1 MDQEDKKM
9 KTNDWNKR
17 KQMQTL
23 LVFLAVLFAVLLP
36 KGFTARVYG
45 SVSAPS
51 GTVTNL
57 RQTGAT
63 TDSVDIQFGT
73 TLESGV
79 QYAIEIKTN
88 TGSVY
93 TECMTVSGGKA
104 TISGLDGGSIYYVKV
119 VPFNEEIDMDTGD
132 VIKKILGT
140 ESTPISVATAPEKA
154 PDSVTQTD
162 SGTDSV
168 TISWKP
174 VSGASGYIVEYFLTE
189 SSSASP
195 VRESLTTTSTSAV
208 LTGLSAT
215 KTYTATVTPYR
226 ESPEGYRA
234 YDSSVYASN
243 THLAIGQSVSGT
255 PQGTVT
261 GFVQE
266 KASADSAEIS
276 FKLPDKKA
284 QYSVQLSTSKD
295 GEFTEH
301 AIATEEKVSLTEL
314 KAATSYYVRVVPFYQ
329 KWNAFNEVFERTY
342 GTASEAFEIV
352 TAPNAKPKKITQTA
366 ATVTGFTVFWDA
378 VDGVSGYYVEYYCAG
393 STKKTTKKV
402 TKNQIKLTGLTK
414 NSEYNIFV
422 TPYKKSAGG
431 FVAMD
436 ETNYASVYN
445 IPVQPSKAGKATV
458 TKFWQSIGKVN
469 LKTTKIA
476 CADGYQYVLYT
487 AYSDKAQKI
496 ATTTSTAYSSAD
508 IKSTK
513 LKKSA
518 VFKVR
523 VRAYITVEDKKVYGA
538 WSDWT
543 YISAPS
549 EVTLSRNKAGI
560 HAGWGKVKGADRY
573 LVYISTDKT
582 SGYKKCFVTTK
593 TSCDITSYGKTSIK
607 TGKKYYVYVIPQV
620 KVSGKYVS
628 LTKKDAVAAIK

>member
-1 MDQEDKKM
+1 MDQEEKKM

-17 KQMQTL
+17 KQMQNL

-104 TISGLDGGSIYYVKV
+104 TISGLDAGSLYYVQV
-119 VPFNEEIDMDTGD
+119 VPFNEEIDMDTGEVTD
-132 VIKKILGT
+132 KKTGKASGT
-140 ESTPISVATAPEKA
+140 ISVVTAPDKA
-154 PDSVTQTD
+154 PSHVWQTD

-168 TISWKP
+168 TISWDA
-174 VSGASGYIVEYFLTE
+174 VSGASGYMVEYFL
-189 SSSASP
+189 SDSATSE
-195 VRESLTTTSTSAV
+195 RKTTTVPSTSAV
-208 LTGLSAT
+208 LIGLSAT
-215 KTYTATVTPYR
+215 KTYTATVTPYLDG
-226 ESPEGYRA
+226 SNGYKA

-255 PQGTVT
+255 PQGKVT
-261 GFVQE
+261 GLVQE
-266 KASADSAEIS
+266 KASADSVWIS

-295 GEFTEH
+295 GEYTEH
-301 AIATEEKVSLTEL
+301 AVATEGSVSLTEL
-314 KAATSYYVRVVPFYQ
+314 KAATSYYVRMVPFYQ
-329 KWNAFNEVFERTY
+329 KWNAFNEEFDRTY
-342 GTASEAFEIV
+342 GTASEVFEIV

-366 ATVTGFTVFWDA
+366 ATVTGFTVSWDA

-393 STKKTTKKV
+393 STKKTTKQV

-431 FVAMD
+431 FIAMD
-436 ETNYASVYN
+436 EENYASVYN

-487 AYSDKAQKI
+487 AYSDTNQKI
-496 ATTTSTAYSSAD
+496 ATTSGAAYSSAD

-513 LKKSA
+513 LRKSA

-523 VRAYITVEDKKVYGA
+523 VRAYITIGDKRVYGE
-538 WSDWT
+538 WSDWS

-549 EVTLSRNKAGI
+549 EVTLSRNKAAI
-560 HAGWGKVKGADRY
+560 HASWSKVKGADRY
-573 LVYISTDKT
+573 LVYLSPEKDY
-582 SGYKKCFVTTK
+582 GYKKCFVTTK